1 MTLGSTQRKTQTPKT
16 RTNRVSIQE
25 RIEADLREAMRGG
38 RVLERDTLRMVLA
51 DLKNQRIREGRDLK
65 EAEELVIVARAVKTR
80 KESARLFGDA
90 GRLELAEKELAEIA
104 VVETYLPQQLGE
116 DEVRGIISAVIK
128 EEGLSSKQ
136 DLGHLMKVLMSRHR
150 GEIDGGSA
158 RALAAEMLA

>member
-16 RTNRVSIQE
+16 RENRVLIQE
-25 RIEADLREAMRGG
+25 RIEADLKEAMRGG

-90 GRLELAEKELAEIA
+90 GRLELAEQELAEIA